1 MTANSKTNWF
11 SPQMRLYLLKAII
24 HQGREIRC
32 ENKKCGSYKN
42 IEFHHTKY
50 APKDIVS
57 VKDIKLECNKCH
69 RNSSNKLSK
78 VSTIFENGK
87 RFCVGSN
94 FKFAY

>member
-1 MTANSKTNWF
+1 MTKNSIDNWL

-24 HQGREIRC
+24 KQGREIRC

-50 APKDIVS
+50 APKNIVS
-57 VKDIKLECNKCH
+57 IKDIKLECNKCH
-69 RNSSNKLSK
+69 RNSDNKLSK
-78 VSTIFENGK
+78 VSTIFIKGI
-87 RFCVGSN
+87 RYCVGSN